1 MKVAKHLSSVHE
13 ENEEIVFNLRL
24 RHFEDKEMCVC
35 IVAMLSLKLASR
47 KSTIRQRFEK
57 IRYLVGT

>member
-13 ENEEIVFNLRL
+13 ENEEIVSNL